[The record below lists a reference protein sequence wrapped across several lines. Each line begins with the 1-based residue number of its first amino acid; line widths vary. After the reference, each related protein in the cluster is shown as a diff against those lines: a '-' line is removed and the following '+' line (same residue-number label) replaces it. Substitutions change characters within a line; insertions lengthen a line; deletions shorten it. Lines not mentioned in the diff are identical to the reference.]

1 MIKTLKNLLKQDKE
15 RYSVPRKVQDIIPIQ
30 RIWKDG
36 IFQVGNRFSKT
47 YKFSDINYLVASR
60 EDKEAMFLAYSE
72 LLNSLDS
79 GATTKITINNRRL
92 NKANFEQSILMPM
105 RGDSRDVYRKEYNQ
119 MLLDKATGAN
129 GIIQEKYITIS
140 VAKKDIEEARTYFA
154 RVGADLISHF
164 AALGSKCTEMH
175 AGEKLRVL
183 HDFYRQG
190 EEAAFHFDPQDM
202 MKKGHDFKDYICPD
216 SIEKNSDYLKLG
228 DKYCRVLFLKDY
240 ASYIKDSMVTEL
252 TDFNRNMMLSIDVVP
267 VPTDEAVREV
277 ENRLL
282 GVETNMWDRLVQ
294 QCIKQVM
301 EPICEAKFSEN
312 SYGFRPLRSVEHAI
326 QRVYQ
331 LMQRANLHYVVEF
344 DIKGFFDNVDHSKLV
359 KQIWSLGIRDKHLLY
374 VIKQILKAPIKMPNG
389 EIQYP
394 SKGTPQGGIIS
405 PLLANIVLNELDHWI
420 DSQWIEHPITE
431 KYSYKVNSN
440 GSKDLGH
447 AYRAMKTT
455 GLKEMYI
462 VRYADDF
469 RILCRTKSEAERIK
483 IAVSKWLWERLRLE
497 VSPEK
502 TRIVNVKKKYS
513 EFLGFKIKVHPKG
526 EKWTIESHV
535 CDKALCRQKEVL
547 IEQAKKV
554 ASPPPHST
562 ESYEIHIYNAK
573 VVGAQNYYKIAT
585 HINIDFNGLHLALL
599 RVFTNRLRTQ
609 KCNRLRRKGRP
620 LTKAEIGLYGNTP
633 MMRYVAGSDE
643 PIYPI
648 GFVQHKPPWTKKRK
662 SNFYTAEGRKE
673 IHDNLRINTSLMVQM
688 MKSMGSNSTECISA
702 VPEAPF
708 PLPPTVLFLILVL
721 QSAA

>member
-1 MIKTLKNLLKQDKE
+1 MTNKQQKKLLCVDDLRHAEYYQMQDTFDNLYSKSRNGEIFQNLMPLILSRENILLAYRNIKSNGGSKTRGTDK
-15 RYSVPRKVQDIIPIQ
+15 VVI
-30 RIWKDG
+30 DG
-36 IFQVGNRFSKT
+36 IG
-47 YKFSDINYLVASR
+47 
-60 EDKEAMFLAYSE
+60 
-72 LLNSLDS
+72 
-79 GATTKITINNRRL
+79 RL
-92 NKANFEQSILMPM
+92 SA
-105 RGDSRDVYRKEYNQ
+105 
-119 MLLDKATGAN
+119 
-129 GIIQEKYITIS
+129 EKY
-140 VAKKDIEEARTYFA
+140 V
-154 RVGADLISHF
+154 
-164 AALGSKCTEMH
+164 
-175 AGEKLRVL
+175 EKLRYIVAGSK
-183 HDFYRQG
+183 HGYR
-190 EEAAFHFDPQDM
+190 P
-202 MKKGHDFKDYICPD
+202 K
-216 SIEKNSDYLKLG
+216 
-228 DKYCRVLFLKDY
+228 
-240 ASYIKDSMVTEL
+240 
-252 TDFNRNMMLSIDVVP
+252 
-267 VPTDEAVREV
+267 AVRRKEIPKP
-277 ENRLL
+277 NGKLRPL
-282 GVETNMWDRLVQ
+282 GIPCMWDRLVQ
-294 QCIKQVM
+294 QCIKQIL

-326 QRVYQ
+326 QRIYQ

-344 DIKGFFDNVDHSKLV
+344 DIKGFFDNVDHSKLI

-374 VIKQILKAPIKMPNG
+374 VIKQILKAPIKMPDG
-389 EIQYP
+389 EIQHP
-394 SKGTPQGGIIS
+394 KKGTPQGGIIS

-469 RILCRTKSEAERIK
+469 RILCRTKSEAERIR

-526 EKWTIESHV
+526 RKWTVESQV
-535 CDKALCRQKEVL
+535 CDKALCRQKEAL

-554 ASPPPHST
+554 AKPPQHST
-562 ESYEIHIYNAK
+562 ESYEIHLYNAK
-573 VVGAQNYYKIAT
+573 VVGAQSYYKIAT
-585 HINIDFNGLHLALL
+585 HINLDFNGLNLAVM

-662 SNFYTAEGRKE
+662 ANLYTAEGRKE

-688 MKSMGSNSTECISA
+688 MKSSGKNSTEYSDNRISLYSA
-702 VPEAPF
+702 QWGKCGITGIEF
-708 PLPPTVLFLILVL
+708 QCLEDIHCHHKLPKQYGGTDRYDNLVL
-721 QSAA
+721 LLPQVHRLIHAADEITIRKYLELLKLDKTQILKLNKYRELAKNNPITVK

>member
-1 MIKTLKNLLKQDKE
+1 MTNKQQKKLLCVDDLRHAEYYQMQDTFDNLYSKSRNGEIFQNLMPLILSRENILLAYRNIKSNGGSKTRGTE
-15 RYSVPRKVQDIIPIQ
+15 KVVI
-30 RIWKDG
+30 DG
-36 IFQVGNRFSKT
+36 IG
-47 YKFSDINYLVASR
+47 
-60 EDKEAMFLAYSE
+60 
-72 LLNSLDS
+72 
-79 GATTKITINNRRL
+79 RL
-92 NKANFEQSILMPM
+92 SA
-105 RGDSRDVYRKEYNQ
+105 
-119 MLLDKATGAN
+119 
-129 GIIQEKYITIS
+129 EKY
-140 VAKKDIEEARTYFA
+140 V
-154 RVGADLISHF
+154 
-164 AALGSKCTEMH
+164 
-175 AGEKLRVL
+175 EKLRYIVAGSK
-183 HDFYRQG
+183 HGYR
-190 EEAAFHFDPQDM
+190 P
-202 MKKGHDFKDYICPD
+202 K
-216 SIEKNSDYLKLG
+216 
-228 DKYCRVLFLKDY
+228 
-240 ASYIKDSMVTEL
+240 
-252 TDFNRNMMLSIDVVP
+252 
-267 VPTDEAVREV
+267 AVRRKEIPKP
-277 ENRLL
+277 NGKLRPL
-282 GVETNMWDRLVQ
+282 GIPCMWDRLVQ
-294 QCIKQVM
+294 QCIKQIL

-326 QRVYQ
+326 QRIYQ

-344 DIKGFFDNVDHSKLV
+344 DIKGFFDNVDHSKLI

-374 VIKQILKAPIKMPNG
+374 VIKQILKAPIKMPDG
-389 EIQYP
+389 EIQHP
-394 SKGTPQGGIIS
+394 KKGTPQGGIIS

-469 RILCRTKSEAERIK
+469 RILCRTKSEAERIR

-526 EKWTIESHV
+526 RKWTVESHV
-535 CDKALCRQKEVL
+535 CDKALCRQKEAL

-554 ASPPPHST
+554 AKPPQHST
-562 ESYEIHIYNAK
+562 ESYEIHLYNAK
-573 VVGAQNYYKIAT
+573 VVGAQSYYKIAT
-585 HINIDFNGLHLALL
+585 HINLDFNGLNLAVM

-662 SNFYTAEGRKE
+662 ANLYTAEGRKE

-688 MKSMGSNSTECISA
+688 MKSSGKNSTEYSDNRISLYSA
-702 VPEAPF
+702 QWGKCGITGIEF
-708 PLPPTVLFLILVL
+708 QCLEDIHCHHKLPKQYGGTDRYDNLVL
-721 QSAA
+721 LLPQVHRLIHAADEITIRKYLELLKLDKTQILKLNKYRELAKNNPITVK

>member
-1 MIKTLKNLLKQDKE
+1 MTNKQQKKLLCVDDLRHAEYYQMQDTFDNLYSKSRNGEIFQNLMPLILSRENILLAYRNIKSNGGSKTRGTDK
-15 RYSVPRKVQDIIPIQ
+15 VVI
-30 RIWKDG
+30 DG
-36 IFQVGNRFSKT
+36 IG
-47 YKFSDINYLVASR
+47 
-60 EDKEAMFLAYSE
+60 
-72 LLNSLDS
+72 
-79 GATTKITINNRRL
+79 RL
-92 NKANFEQSILMPM
+92 SA
-105 RGDSRDVYRKEYNQ
+105 
-119 MLLDKATGAN
+119 
-129 GIIQEKYITIS
+129 EKY
-140 VAKKDIEEARTYFA
+140 V
-154 RVGADLISHF
+154 
-164 AALGSKCTEMH
+164 
-175 AGEKLRVL
+175 EKLRYIVAGSK
-183 HDFYRQG
+183 HGYR
-190 EEAAFHFDPQDM
+190 P
-202 MKKGHDFKDYICPD
+202 K
-216 SIEKNSDYLKLG
+216 
-228 DKYCRVLFLKDY
+228 
-240 ASYIKDSMVTEL
+240 
-252 TDFNRNMMLSIDVVP
+252 
-267 VPTDEAVREV
+267 AVRRKEIPKP
-277 ENRLL
+277 NGKLRPL
-282 GVETNMWDRLVQ
+282 GIPCMWDRLVQ
-294 QCIKQVM
+294 QCIKQIL
-301 EPICEAKFSEN
+301 EPICEAKFREN

-326 QRVYQ
+326 QRIYQ

-344 DIKGFFDNVDHSKLV
+344 DIKGFFDNVDHSKLI

-374 VIKQILKAPIKMPNG
+374 VIKQILKAPIKMPDG
-389 EIQYP
+389 EIQHP
-394 SKGTPQGGIIS
+394 KKGTPQGGIIS

-469 RILCRTKSEAERIK
+469 RILCRTKSEAERIR

-526 EKWTIESHV
+526 RKWTVESHV
-535 CDKALCRQKEVL
+535 CDKALCRQKEAL

-554 ASPPPHST
+554 AKPPQHST
-562 ESYEIHIYNAK
+562 ESYEIHLYNAK
-573 VVGAQNYYKIAT
+573 VVGAQSYYKIAT
-585 HINIDFNGLHLALL
+585 HINLDFNGLNLAVM

-662 SNFYTAEGRKE
+662 ANLYTAEGRKE

-688 MKSMGSNSTECISA
+688 MKSSGKNSTEYSDNRISLYSA
-702 VPEAPF
+702 QWGKCGITGIEF
-708 PLPPTVLFLILVL
+708 QCLEDIHCHHKLPKQYGGTDRYDNLVL
-721 QSAA
+721 LLPQVHRLIHAADEITIRKYLELLKLDKTQILKLNKYRELAKNNPITVK

>member
-1 MIKTLKNLLKQDKE
+1 MTNKQQKKLLCVDDLRHAEYYQMQDTFDNLYSKSRNGEIFQNLMPLIISRENILLAYRNIKSNGGSKTRGTDK
-15 RYSVPRKVQDIIPIQ
+15 VVI
-30 RIWKDG
+30 DG
-36 IFQVGNRFSKT
+36 IG
-47 YKFSDINYLVASR
+47 
-60 EDKEAMFLAYSE
+60 
-72 LLNSLDS
+72 
-79 GATTKITINNRRL
+79 RL
-92 NKANFEQSILMPM
+92 SA
-105 RGDSRDVYRKEYNQ
+105 
-119 MLLDKATGAN
+119 
-129 GIIQEKYITIS
+129 EKY
-140 VAKKDIEEARTYFA
+140 V
-154 RVGADLISHF
+154 
-164 AALGSKCTEMH
+164 
-175 AGEKLRVL
+175 EKLRYIVAGSK
-183 HDFYRQG
+183 HGYR
-190 EEAAFHFDPQDM
+190 P
-202 MKKGHDFKDYICPD
+202 K
-216 SIEKNSDYLKLG
+216 
-228 DKYCRVLFLKDY
+228 
-240 ASYIKDSMVTEL
+240 
-252 TDFNRNMMLSIDVVP
+252 
-267 VPTDEAVREV
+267 AVRRKEIPKP
-277 ENRLL
+277 NGKLRPL
-282 GVETNMWDRLVQ
+282 GIPCMWDRLVQ
-294 QCIKQVM
+294 QCIKQIL

-326 QRVYQ
+326 QRIYQ

-344 DIKGFFDNVDHSKLV
+344 DIKGFFDNVDHSKLI

-374 VIKQILKAPIKMPNG
+374 VIKQILKAPIKMPDG
-389 EIQYP
+389 EIQHP
-394 SKGTPQGGIIS
+394 KKGTPQGGIIS

-469 RILCRTKSEAERIK
+469 RILCRTKSEAERIR

-526 EKWTIESHV
+526 RKWTVESHV
-535 CDKALCRQKEVL
+535 CDKALCRQKEAL

-554 ASPPPHST
+554 AKPPQHST
-562 ESYEIHIYNAK
+562 ESYEIHLYNAK
-573 VVGAQNYYKIAT
+573 VVGAQSYYKIAT
-585 HINIDFNGLHLALL
+585 HINLDFNGLNLAVM

-662 SNFYTAEGRKE
+662 ANLYTAEGRKE

-688 MKSMGSNSTECISA
+688 MKSSGKNSTEYSDNRISLYSA
-702 VPEAPF
+702 QWGKCGITGIEF
-708 PLPPTVLFLILVL
+708 QCLEDIHCHHKLPKQYGGTDRYDNLVL
-721 QSAA
+721 LLPQVHRLIHAADEITIRKYLELLKLDKTQILKLNKYRELAKNNPITVK

>member
-1 MIKTLKNLLKQDKE
+1 MTNKQQKKLLCVDDLRHAEYYQMQDTFDNLYSKSRNGEIFQNLMPLILSRENILLAYRNIKSNGGSKTRGTDK
-15 RYSVPRKVQDIIPIQ
+15 VVI
-30 RIWKDG
+30 DG
-36 IFQVGNRFSKT
+36 IG
-47 YKFSDINYLVASR
+47 
-60 EDKEAMFLAYSE
+60 
-72 LLNSLDS
+72 
-79 GATTKITINNRRL
+79 RL
-92 NKANFEQSILMPM
+92 SAE
-105 RGDSRDVYRKEYNQ
+105 EY
-119 MLLDKATGAN
+119 
-129 GIIQEKYITIS
+129 
-140 VAKKDIEEARTYFA
+140 V
-154 RVGADLISHF
+154 
-164 AALGSKCTEMH
+164 
-175 AGEKLRVL
+175 EKLRYIVAGSK
-183 HDFYRQG
+183 HGYR
-190 EEAAFHFDPQDM
+190 P
-202 MKKGHDFKDYICPD
+202 K
-216 SIEKNSDYLKLG
+216 
-228 DKYCRVLFLKDY
+228 
-240 ASYIKDSMVTEL
+240 
-252 TDFNRNMMLSIDVVP
+252 
-267 VPTDEAVREV
+267 AVRRKEIPKP
-277 ENRLL
+277 NGKLRPL
-282 GVETNMWDRLVQ
+282 GIPCMWDRLVQ
-294 QCIKQVM
+294 QCIKQIL

-326 QRVYQ
+326 QRIYQ

-344 DIKGFFDNVDHSKLV
+344 DIKGFFDNVDHSKLI

-374 VIKQILKAPIKMPNG
+374 VIKQILKAPIKMPDG
-389 EIQYP
+389 EIQHP
-394 SKGTPQGGIIS
+394 KKGTPQGGIIS

-483 IAVSKWLWERLRLE
+483 IAVSKWLCERLRLE

-526 EKWTIESHV
+526 GKWTVESHV
-535 CDKALCRQKEVL
+535 CDKALCRQKEAL

-554 ASPPPHST
+554 AKPPQHST
-562 ESYEIHIYNAK
+562 ESYEIHLYNAK
-573 VVGAQNYYKIAT
+573 VVGAQSYYKIAT
-585 HINIDFNGLHLALL
+585 HINLDFNGLNLAVM

-662 SNFYTAEGRKE
+662 ANLYTAEGRKE

-688 MKSMGSNSTECISA
+688 MKSSGKNSTEYSDNRISLYSA
-702 VPEAPF
+702 QWGKCGITGIEF
-708 PLPPTVLFLILVL
+708 QCLEDIHCHHKLPKQYGGTDRYDNLVL
-721 QSAA
+721 LLPQVHRLIHAADEITIRKYLELLKLDKTQILKLNKYRELAKNNPITVK

>member
-1 MIKTLKNLLKQDKE
+1 MTNKQQKKLLCVDDLRHAEYYQMQDTFNNLYSKSRNGEIFQNLMPLILSRENILLAYRNIKSNGGSKTRGTDK
-15 RYSVPRKVQDIIPIQ
+15 VVI
-30 RIWKDG
+30 DG
-36 IFQVGNRFSKT
+36 IG
-47 YKFSDINYLVASR
+47 
-60 EDKEAMFLAYSE
+60 
-72 LLNSLDS
+72 
-79 GATTKITINNRRL
+79 RL
-92 NKANFEQSILMPM
+92 SA
-105 RGDSRDVYRKEYNQ
+105 
-119 MLLDKATGAN
+119 
-129 GIIQEKYITIS
+129 EKY
-140 VAKKDIEEARTYFA
+140 V
-154 RVGADLISHF
+154 
-164 AALGSKCTEMH
+164 
-175 AGEKLRVL
+175 EKLRYIVAGSK
-183 HDFYRQG
+183 HGYR
-190 EEAAFHFDPQDM
+190 P
-202 MKKGHDFKDYICPD
+202 K
-216 SIEKNSDYLKLG
+216 
-228 DKYCRVLFLKDY
+228 
-240 ASYIKDSMVTEL
+240 
-252 TDFNRNMMLSIDVVP
+252 
-267 VPTDEAVREV
+267 AVRRKEIPKP
-277 ENRLL
+277 NGKLRPL
-282 GVETNMWDRLVQ
+282 GIPCMWDRLVQ
-294 QCIKQVM
+294 QCIKQIL

-326 QRVYQ
+326 QRIYQ

-344 DIKGFFDNVDHSKLV
+344 DIKGFFDNVDHSKLI

-374 VIKQILKAPIKMPNG
+374 VIKQILKAPIKMPDG
-389 EIQYP
+389 EIQHP
-394 SKGTPQGGIIS
+394 KKGTPQGGIIS

-469 RILCRTKSEAERIK
+469 RILCRTKSEAERIR

-526 EKWTIESHV
+526 RKWTVESHV
-535 CDKALCRQKEVL
+535 CDKALCRQKEAL

-554 ASPPPHST
+554 AKPPQHST
-562 ESYEIHIYNAK
+562 ESYEIHLYNAK
-573 VVGAQNYYKIAT
+573 VVGAQSYYKIAT
-585 HINIDFNGLHLALL
+585 HINLDFNGLNLAVM

-662 SNFYTAEGRKE
+662 ANLYTAEGRKE

-688 MKSMGSNSTECISA
+688 MKSSGKNSTEYSDNRISLYSA
-702 VPEAPF
+702 QWGKCGITGIEF
-708 PLPPTVLFLILVL
+708 QCLEDIHCHHKLPKQYGGTDRYDNLVL
-721 QSAA
+721 LLPQVHRLIHAADEITIRKYLELLKLDKTQILKLNKYRELAKNNPITVK

>member
-1 MIKTLKNLLKQDKE
+1 MTNKQQKKLLCVDDLRHAEYYQMQDTFDNLYSKSRNGEIFQNLMPLILSRENILLAYRNIKSNGGSKTRGTDK
-15 RYSVPRKVQDIIPIQ
+15 VVI
-30 RIWKDG
+30 DG
-36 IFQVGNRFSKT
+36 IG
-47 YKFSDINYLVASR
+47 
-60 EDKEAMFLAYSE
+60 
-72 LLNSLDS
+72 
-79 GATTKITINNRRL
+79 RL
-92 NKANFEQSILMPM
+92 SA
-105 RGDSRDVYRKEYNQ
+105 
-119 MLLDKATGAN
+119 
-129 GIIQEKYITIS
+129 EKY
-140 VAKKDIEEARTYFA
+140 V
-154 RVGADLISHF
+154 
-164 AALGSKCTEMH
+164 
-175 AGEKLRVL
+175 EKLRYIVAGSK
-183 HDFYRQG
+183 HGYR
-190 EEAAFHFDPQDM
+190 P
-202 MKKGHDFKDYICPD
+202 K
-216 SIEKNSDYLKLG
+216 
-228 DKYCRVLFLKDY
+228 
-240 ASYIKDSMVTEL
+240 
-252 TDFNRNMMLSIDVVP
+252 
-267 VPTDEAVREV
+267 AVRRKEIPKP
-277 ENRLL
+277 NGKLRPL
-282 GVETNMWDRLVQ
+282 GIPCMWDRLVQ
-294 QCIKQVM
+294 QCIKQIL

-326 QRVYQ
+326 QRIYQ

-344 DIKGFFDNVDHSKLV
+344 DIKGFFDNVDHSKLI

-374 VIKQILKAPIKMPNG
+374 VIKQILKAPIKMPDG
-389 EIQYP
+389 EIQHP
-394 SKGTPQGGIIS
+394 KKGTPQGGIIS

-455 GLKEMYI
+455 GPKEMYI

-469 RILCRTKSEAERIK
+469 RILCRTKSEAERIR

-526 EKWTIESHV
+526 RKWTVESHV
-535 CDKALCRQKEVL
+535 CDKALCRQKEAL

-554 ASPPPHST
+554 AKPPQHST
-562 ESYEIHIYNAK
+562 ESYEIHLYNAK
-573 VVGAQNYYKIAT
+573 VVGAQSYYKIAT
-585 HINIDFNGLHLALL
+585 HINLDFNGLNLAVM

-662 SNFYTAEGRKE
+662 ANLYTAEGRKE

-688 MKSMGSNSTECISA
+688 MKSSGKNSTEYSDNRISLYSA
-702 VPEAPF
+702 QWGKCGITGIEF
-708 PLPPTVLFLILVL
+708 QCLEDIHCHHKLPKQYGGTDRYDNLVL
-721 QSAA
+721 LLPQVHRLIHAADEITIRKYLELLKLDKTQILKLNKYRELAKNNPITVK

>member
-1 MIKTLKNLLKQDKE
+1 MTNKQQKKLLCVDDLRHAEYYQMQDTFDNLYSKSRNGEIFQNLMPLILSRENILLAYRNIKSNGGSKTRGTDK
-15 RYSVPRKVQDIIPIQ
+15 VVI
-30 RIWKDG
+30 DG
-36 IFQVGNRFSKT
+36 IG
-47 YKFSDINYLVASR
+47 
-60 EDKEAMFLAYSE
+60 
-72 LLNSLDS
+72 
-79 GATTKITINNRRL
+79 RL
-92 NKANFEQSILMPM
+92 SAE
-105 RGDSRDVYRKEYNQ
+105 EY
-119 MLLDKATGAN
+119 
-129 GIIQEKYITIS
+129 
-140 VAKKDIEEARTYFA
+140 V
-154 RVGADLISHF
+154 
-164 AALGSKCTEMH
+164 
-175 AGEKLRVL
+175 EKLRYIVAGSK
-183 HDFYRQG
+183 HGYR
-190 EEAAFHFDPQDM
+190 P
-202 MKKGHDFKDYICPD
+202 K
-216 SIEKNSDYLKLG
+216 
-228 DKYCRVLFLKDY
+228 
-240 ASYIKDSMVTEL
+240 
-252 TDFNRNMMLSIDVVP
+252 
-267 VPTDEAVREV
+267 AVRRKEIPKP
-277 ENRLL
+277 NGKLRPL
-282 GVETNMWDRLVQ
+282 GIPCMWDRLVQ
-294 QCIKQVM
+294 QCIKQIL

-326 QRVYQ
+326 QRIYQ

-344 DIKGFFDNVDHSKLV
+344 DIKGFFDNVDHSKLI

-374 VIKQILKAPIKMPNG
+374 VIKQILKAPIKMPDG
-389 EIQYP
+389 EIQHP
-394 SKGTPQGGIIS
+394 KKGTPQGGIIS

-469 RILCRTKSEAERIK
+469 RILCRTKSEAERIR

-526 EKWTIESHV
+526 RKWTVESHV
-535 CDKALCRQKEVL
+535 CDKALCRQKEAL

-554 ASPPPHST
+554 AKPPQHST
-562 ESYEIHIYNAK
+562 ESYEIHLYNAK
-573 VVGAQNYYKIAT
+573 VVGAQSYYKIAT
-585 HINIDFNGLHLALL
+585 HINLDFNGLNLAVM

-662 SNFYTAEGRKE
+662 ANLYTAEGRKE

-688 MKSMGSNSTECISA
+688 MKSSGKNSTEYSDNRISLYSA
-702 VPEAPF
+702 QRGKCGITGIEF
-708 PLPPTVLFLILVL
+708 QCLEDIHCHHKLPKQYGGTDRYDNLVL
-721 QSAA
+721 LLPQVHRLIHAADEITIRKYLELLKLDKTQILKLNKYRELAKNNPITVK

>member
-1 MIKTLKNLLKQDKE
+1 MTNKQQKKLLCVDDLRHAEYYQMQDTFDNLYSKSRNGEIFQNLMPLILSRENILLAYRNIKSNGGSKTRGTDK
-15 RYSVPRKVQDIIPIQ
+15 VVI
-30 RIWKDG
+30 DG
-36 IFQVGNRFSKT
+36 IG
-47 YKFSDINYLVASR
+47 
-60 EDKEAMFLAYSE
+60 
-72 LLNSLDS
+72 
-79 GATTKITINNRRL
+79 RL
-92 NKANFEQSILMPM
+92 SAE
-105 RGDSRDVYRKEYNQ
+105 EY
-119 MLLDKATGAN
+119 
-129 GIIQEKYITIS
+129 
-140 VAKKDIEEARTYFA
+140 V
-154 RVGADLISHF
+154 
-164 AALGSKCTEMH
+164 
-175 AGEKLRVL
+175 EKLRYIVAGSK
-183 HDFYRQG
+183 HGYR
-190 EEAAFHFDPQDM
+190 P
-202 MKKGHDFKDYICPD
+202 K
-216 SIEKNSDYLKLG
+216 
-228 DKYCRVLFLKDY
+228 
-240 ASYIKDSMVTEL
+240 
-252 TDFNRNMMLSIDVVP
+252 
-267 VPTDEAVREV
+267 AVRRKEIPKP
-277 ENRLL
+277 NGKLRPL
-282 GVETNMWDRLVQ
+282 GIPCMWDRLVQ
-294 QCIKQVM
+294 QCIKQIL

-326 QRVYQ
+326 QRIYQ

-344 DIKGFFDNVDHSKLV
+344 DIKGFFDNVDHSKLI

-374 VIKQILKAPIKMPNG
+374 VIKQILKAPIKMPDG
-389 EIQYP
+389 EIQHP
-394 SKGTPQGGIIS
+394 KKGTPQGGIIS

-431 KYSYKVNSN
+431 KCSYKVNSN

-469 RILCRTKSEAERIK
+469 RILCRTKSEAERIR

-526 EKWTIESHV
+526 RKWTVESHV
-535 CDKALCRQKEVL
+535 CDKALCRQKEAL

-554 ASPPPHST
+554 AKPPQHST
-562 ESYEIHIYNAK
+562 ESYEIHLYNAK
-573 VVGAQNYYKIAT
+573 VVGAQSYYKIAT
-585 HINIDFNGLHLALL
+585 HINLDFNGLNLAVM

-662 SNFYTAEGRKE
+662 ANLYTAEGRKE

-688 MKSMGSNSTECISA
+688 MKSSGKNSTEYSDNRISLYSA
-702 VPEAPF
+702 QWGKCGITGIEF
-708 PLPPTVLFLILVL
+708 QCLEDIHCHHKLPKQYGGTDRYDNLVL
-721 QSAA
+721 LLPQVHRLIHAADEITIRKYLELLKLDKTQILKLNKYRELAKNNPITVK

>member
-1 MIKTLKNLLKQDKE
+1 MTNKQQKKILCVDDLRHAEYYQMQDTFDNL
-15 RYSVPRKVQDIIPIQ
+15 YSKSRNEE
-30 RIWKDG
+30 
-36 IFQVGNRFSKT
+36 IFQNLMPLILSRENILLAYRNIKSNGGSKT
-47 YKFSDINYLVASR
+47 RGTDKVVIDDI
-60 EDKEAMFLAYSE
+60 DKLSAE
-72 LLNSLDS
+72 
-79 GATTKITINNRRL
+79 
-92 NKANFEQSILMPM
+92 
-105 RGDSRDVYRKEYNQ
+105 EY
-119 MLLDKATGAN
+119 
-129 GIIQEKYITIS
+129 
-140 VAKKDIEEARTYFA
+140 V
-154 RVGADLISHF
+154 
-164 AALGSKCTEMH
+164 
-175 AGEKLRVL
+175 EKLRYIVAGSK
-183 HDFYRQG
+183 HGYR
-190 EEAAFHFDPQDM
+190 P
-202 MKKGHDFKDYICPD
+202 K
-216 SIEKNSDYLKLG
+216 
-228 DKYCRVLFLKDY
+228 
-240 ASYIKDSMVTEL
+240 
-252 TDFNRNMMLSIDVVP
+252 
-267 VPTDEAVREV
+267 AVRRKEIPKP
-277 ENRLL
+277 NGKLRPL
-282 GVETNMWDRLVQ
+282 GIPCMWDRLVQ
-294 QCIKQVM
+294 QCIKQIM
-301 EPICEAKFSEN
+301 EPVCEAKFSEN

-344 DIKGFFDNVDHSKLV
+344 DIKGFFDNVDHSKLI

-374 VIKQILKAPIKMPNG
+374 VIKQILKAPIKMPDG

-394 SKGTPQGGIIS
+394 KKGTPQGGIIS

-440 GSKDLGH
+440 GGKDLGH

-469 RILCRTKSEAERIK
+469 RILCRTKSEAERIR

-526 EKWTIESHV
+526 GKWTVESHV

-562 ESYEIHIYNAK
+562 ESYEIHLYNAK
-573 VVGAQNYYKIAT
+573 VVGAQSYYKIAT
-585 HINIDFNGLHLALL
+585 HINIDFNGLNLAVM

-662 SNFYTAEGRKE
+662 ANLYTAEGRKE
-673 IHDNLRINTSLMVQM
+673 IHDNLRINISLMVQM
-688 MKSMGSNSTECISA
+688 MKSSGKNSTEYSDNRISLYSA
-702 VPEAPF
+702 QWGKCGITGIEF
-708 PLPPTVLFLILVL
+708 QCLEDIHCHHKLPKQYGGTDRYDNLVL
-721 QSAA
+721 VLPQVHRLIHAIDEITIRKYLELLKLDKTQITKLNKYRELAKNHPITVK

>member
-1 MIKTLKNLLKQDKE
+1 MTNKQQKKLLCVDDLRHAEYYQMQDTFDNLYSKSRNGEIFQNLMPLILSRENILLAYRNIKSNGGSKTRGTDK
-15 RYSVPRKVQDIIPIQ
+15 VVI
-30 RIWKDG
+30 DG
-36 IFQVGNRFSKT
+36 IG
-47 YKFSDINYLVASR
+47 
-60 EDKEAMFLAYSE
+60 
-72 LLNSLDS
+72 
-79 GATTKITINNRRL
+79 RL
-92 NKANFEQSILMPM
+92 SA
-105 RGDSRDVYRKEYNQ
+105 
-119 MLLDKATGAN
+119 
-129 GIIQEKYITIS
+129 EKY
-140 VAKKDIEEARTYFA
+140 V
-154 RVGADLISHF
+154 
-164 AALGSKCTEMH
+164 
-175 AGEKLRVL
+175 EKLRYIVAGSK
-183 HDFYRQG
+183 HGYR
-190 EEAAFHFDPQDM
+190 P
-202 MKKGHDFKDYICPD
+202 K
-216 SIEKNSDYLKLG
+216 
-228 DKYCRVLFLKDY
+228 
-240 ASYIKDSMVTEL
+240 
-252 TDFNRNMMLSIDVVP
+252 
-267 VPTDEAVREV
+267 AVRRKEIPKP
-277 ENRLL
+277 NGKLRPL
-282 GVETNMWDRLVQ
+282 GIPCMWDRLVQ
-294 QCIKQVM
+294 QCIKQIL

-326 QRVYQ
+326 QRIYQ

-344 DIKGFFDNVDHSKLV
+344 DIKGFFDNVDHSKLI

-374 VIKQILKAPIKMPNG
+374 VIKQILKAPIKMPDG
-389 EIQYP
+389 EIQHP
-394 SKGTPQGGIIS
+394 KKGTPQGGIIS

-469 RILCRTKSEAERIK
+469 RILCRTKSEAERIR
-483 IAVSKWLWERLRLE
+483 IVVSKWLWERLRLE

-526 EKWTIESHV
+526 RKWTVESHV
-535 CDKALCRQKEVL
+535 CDKALCRQKEAL

-554 ASPPPHST
+554 AKPPQHST
-562 ESYEIHIYNAK
+562 ESYEIHLYNAK
-573 VVGAQNYYKIAT
+573 VVGAQSYYKIAT
-585 HINIDFNGLHLALL
+585 HINLDFNGLNLAVM

-662 SNFYTAEGRKE
+662 ANLYTAEGRKE

-688 MKSMGSNSTECISA
+688 MKSSGKNSTEYSDNRISLYSA
-702 VPEAPF
+702 QWGKCGITGIEF
-708 PLPPTVLFLILVL
+708 QCLEDIHCHHKLPKQYGGTDRYDNLVL
-721 QSAA
+721 LLPQVHRLIHAADEITIRKYLELLKLDKTQILKLNKYRELAKNNPITVK